1 QRQRVLV
8 DAVGRGGR
16 VIARSASDAPEIDG
30 VVHLGKAAGLKV
42 GDWVEVA
49 ITRADAHELYGMMAS
64 A

>member
-1 QRQRVLV
+1 VLV
-8 DAVGRGGR
+8 DAVGRGGK

-42 GDWVEVA
+42 GDWVEVE
-49 ITRADAHELYGMMAS
+49 ITRADAHDLYGVVVS